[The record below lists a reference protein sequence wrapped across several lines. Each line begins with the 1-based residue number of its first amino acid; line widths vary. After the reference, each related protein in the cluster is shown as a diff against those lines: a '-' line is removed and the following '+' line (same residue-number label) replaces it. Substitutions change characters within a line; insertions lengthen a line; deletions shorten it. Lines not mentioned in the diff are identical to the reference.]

1 MKLSDKIAKLSTE
14 LEIAL
19 SSAAEAIETYDGD
32 ALDDDTLIE
41 SAEAA
46 RDIASDIG
54 CTSDIDGVI
63 GVLESI
69 QQ

>member
-19 SSAAEAIETYDGD
+19 SNAAEVIETYDGD

-46 RDIASDIG
+46 RDIASGIG
-54 CTSDIDGVI
+54 YDSDIDGVI

>member
-1 MKLSDKIAKLSTE
+1 MKLSDKIAKLLTE

-32 ALDDDTLIE
+32 ALDDETLIE
-41 SAEAA
+41 AAESARFAA
-46 RDIASDIG
+46 SEIG
-54 CTSDIDGVI
+54 DSSDIDTVI

>member
-19 SSAAEAIETYDGD
+19 SNAAEAIETYDGD
-32 ALDDDTLIE
+32 ALDDDILIE

-54 CTSDIDGVI
+54 GSSDIDGVI
-63 GVLESI
+63 GVLQSI
-69 QQ
+69 QS